1 MLLAMYIIEKDL
13 QTVAQKAAVDK
24 RRFAL
29 MLHYAGSEV
38 FDVYDTLPGEEDD
51 KDVYT
56 KVKPLLDTYFQPKKN

>member
-38 FDVYDTLPGEEDD
+38 VDVYHTLPGEEED

-56 KVKPLLDTYFQPKKN
+56 TVKPLLDTIFSA